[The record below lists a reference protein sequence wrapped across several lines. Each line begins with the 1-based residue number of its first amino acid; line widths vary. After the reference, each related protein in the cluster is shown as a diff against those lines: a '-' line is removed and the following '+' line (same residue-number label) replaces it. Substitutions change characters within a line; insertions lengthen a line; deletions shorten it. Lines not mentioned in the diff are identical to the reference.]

1 MRGSTNTWTRAL
13 GAAAAACVAL
23 AAHASPGDGIRLG
36 GADSRLHPYFDL
48 ETRYDSNVA
57 YSGQDPVA
65 DLIVHVRPG
74 LELKMPGDAA
84 AIEFNGALDWAQYL
98 GLNDKAATPASGA
111 TPASAEVDTKSL
123 SRLYATASLAAAFNR
138 NGSVAPRIDN
148 TFTRQVSTAS
158 LAAVGAPVVSNLNK
172 LSLSLPWRPAGGALV
187 LVANGEWTVE
197 SFEKYRD
204 LDPSPVTSPAT
215 SISDLG
221 YAQYRAGGEVQ
232 WRFLPRTSGV
242 LQASYY
248 QRTANVADQAQ
259 NANGFDVTAGLV
271 GLLTERVA
279 TTAKVGWGS
288 ATAGAFTY
296 WGTTFAPGGTNYAAQ
311 AVSSFLADLAV
322 EWLPVDALSL
332 RAGYKRSLGLDPIYS
347 VMTQDSVS
355 GVIAVK
361 LAERYAFR
369 VGGHWD
375 KFGFKLQLLDG
386 ASATYVSV
394 DPTLEARLGRWFTG
408 GLGYV
413 YSTRTAAAVLSQ
425 PTYSKNEV
433 FLRLG
438 VTY

>member
-98 GLNDKAATPASGA
+98 GVNNDKSATP
-111 TPASAEVDTKSL
+111 PVDTKDL
-123 SRLYATASLAAAFNR
+123 SRLYASASLAAAFNR
-138 NGSVAPRIDN
+138 NGSVAPRLDN

-158 LAAVGAPVVSNLNK
+158 LAAVGVPVVSNLNK
-172 LSLSLPWRPAGGALV
+172 LALSLPWRPAGGALV

-197 SFEKYRD
+197 SFEKYKD
-204 LDPSPVTSPAT
+204 APPVA
-215 SISDLG
+215 ISDLG
-221 YAQYRAGGEVQ
+221 YDQYRAGGEVQ

-242 LQASYY
+242 FQASYT
-248 QRTANVADQAQ
+248 QRKANAPDQAQ
-259 NANGFDVTAGLV
+259 NANGFDASAGLV

-288 ATAGAFTY
+288 MTAGAFTTAPTTLSPT
-296 WGTTFAPGGTNYAAQ
+296 GTPYAAQ
-311 AVSSFLADLAV
+311 GVSSFLADLAV
-322 EWLPVDALSL
+322 EWLPFDALSF

-355 GVIAVK
+355 GVVAVK
-361 LAERYAFR
+361 FAEKYAFH
-369 VGGHWD
+369 VGGRWD
-375 KFGFKLQLLDG
+375 KFDFKLQVVDG
-386 ASATYVSV
+386 ASATFVTV
-394 DPTLEARLGRWFTG
+394 DPTLEAKFARWFTG
-408 GLGYV
+408 GLGYAW
-413 YSTRTAAAVLSQ
+413 STRSASAQLSQ
-425 PTYSKNEV
+425 PTYSKSEV

>member
-1 MRGSTNTWTRAL
+1 MRGSRNTWTRAL

-36 GADSRLHPYFDL
+36 GADSRLHPFFDL
-48 ETRYDSNVA
+48 ETRYDSNVT
-57 YSGQDPVA
+57 YSGQDPVG
-65 DLIVHVRPG
+65 DLIMHVRPG

-84 AIEFNGALDWAQYL
+84 AIEFSGALDWAQYL
-98 GLNDKAATPASGA
+98 GLNDKAATA
-111 TPASAEVDTKSL
+111 TSAEVDTKSL
-123 SRLYATASLAAAFNR
+123 SRLYASASLAAAFNR
-138 NGSVAPRIDN
+138 NGSVSPRVDN

-172 LSLSLPWRPAGGALV
+172 LALSLPWRPAGGALV

-197 SFEKYRD
+197 SFEKYKD
-204 LDPSPVTSPAT
+204 TSLLDPSVAGSRAT

-221 YAQYRAGGEVQ
+221 YSQYRAGGEVQ

-242 LQASYY
+242 LQASYT
-248 QRTANVADQAQ
+248 QRKANAADQAQ
-259 NANGFDVTAGLV
+259 NANGFDVTTGLV

-288 ATAGAFTY
+288 MTSGAFTSAPT
-296 WGTTFAPGGTNYAAQ
+296 GTSYAAQ
-311 AVSSFLADLAV
+311 GFSSFLADLAV

-332 RAGYKRSLGLDPIYS
+332 RAGYKRSLGLDPVYS

-355 GVIAVK
+355 GVVAVK
-361 LAERYAFR
+361 FAERYAFR

-375 KFGFKLQLLDG
+375 KFDFKLPLVEG
-386 ASATYVSV
+386 ASATYLSV
-394 DPTLEARLGRWFTG
+394 DPTLEARFARWFTG

-413 YSTRTAAAVLSQ
+413 YGTRTASASLSQ